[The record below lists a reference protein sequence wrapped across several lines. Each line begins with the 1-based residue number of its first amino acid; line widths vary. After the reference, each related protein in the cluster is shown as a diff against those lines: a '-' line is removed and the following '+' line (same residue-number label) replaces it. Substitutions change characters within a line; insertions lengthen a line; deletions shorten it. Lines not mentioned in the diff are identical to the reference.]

1 MKVTFKLLIVYFF
14 ALLLMTAVSS
24 YLTVSR
30 IYESYE
36 ISHRALLD
44 SVADELERDLEQ
56 AFALQGPSGPP
67 RLLEERRDDFD
78 ALLGGS
84 NVAAVEPFPTEVRL
98 KYASAVPQVLRAV
111 WVDGEGH
118 RILTVYR
125 PVVHGPEAI
134 GALELTGSIDA
145 LDEEARRTILQNLAL
160 LGAAATL
167 GLAMAYAAGVKWI
180 ARPLD
185 TLIDKTRRIGQGDL
199 SGPVTI
205 QTRDELNELGRSMN
219 EMCDRIAA
227 QQDAIRRETAEKL
240 AATDQL
246 RHADRL
252 KTVGRL
258 AAGIAHELGTP
269 LNVVSGRAGMIAS
282 GNLSPEAMQSNAV
295 IIKQESERIVQIV
308 RGLLDFA
315 RRKPTQTLE
324 FDLAE
329 LVART
334 TRLLEPLAEK
344 AGVGLDV
351 SGVTTDVGD
360 ARTTVV
366 GDAKTKVVGDA
377 PTKVVGDS
385 AQIQQALTNL
395 VMNAVQASQSGSVVR
410 VRLEERTLDPAALPP
425 ASLRV
430 GMVPD
435 PGAAAANYVTLIV
448 EDDGSGIAPEN
459 LAHLVEPFFTTK
471 DVGEGT
477 GLGLSIVY
485 GIVQDHGGWLEAD
498 STVGAGSTFRIVL
511 PRESGE

>member
-56 AFALQGPSGPP
+56 AFALQGPSGPL
-67 RLLEERRDDFD
+67 RVLEERRDDID
-78 ALLGGS
+78 ALLGGTD
-84 NVAAVEPFPTEVRL
+84 VAASDAFPAEVRL
-98 KYASAVPQVLRAV
+98 KYAPAVPRVLRAV
-111 WVDGEGH
+111 WIDDEGH

-125 PVVHGPEAI
+125 PVVHGPDAI

-145 LDEEARRTILQNLAL
+145 LDQEARRTIVQNLAL
-160 LGAAATL
+160 LGAAAAF
-167 GLAMAYAAGVKWI
+167 GLAMAYAAGVRWI
-180 ARPLD
+180 ARPLE

-199 SGPVTI
+199 SGPVEI
-205 QTRDELNELGRSMN
+205 ETRDELHELGRSMN

-227 QQDAIRRETAEKL
+227 QQQAIRRETAEKL

-269 LNVVSGRAGMIAS
+269 LNVVTGRAGMIAS
-282 GNLSPEAMQSNAV
+282 GNLPPEAMQSNAV
-295 IIKQESERIVQIV
+295 IIKQESERIAQIV

-315 RRKPTQTLE
+315 RRKPTQRME
-324 FDLAE
+324 FDLAD

-334 TRLLEPLAEK
+334 TALLEPLAQK
-344 AGVGLDV
+344 AGVTIEIASDGAKPV
-351 SGVTTDVGD
+351 MGD
-360 ARTTVV
+360 A
-366 GDAKTKVVGDA
+366 
-377 PTKVVGDS
+377 

-395 VMNAVQASQSGSVVR
+395 VMNAVQASEAGSSVK
-410 VRLEERTLDPAALPP
+410 VRLEERTIDPAAMPS
-425 ASLRV
+425 AGLRV
-430 GMVPD
+430 GTLPD
-435 PGAAAANYVTLIV
+435 ADAPAAKYVLIV
-448 EDDGSGIAPEN
+448 VEDSGSGIAPEN

-498 STVGAGSTFRIVL
+498 STFGAGSNFRIVL
-511 PRESGE
+511 PQESGE

>member
-56 AFALQGPSGPP
+56 AFALQGPSGPL
-67 RLLEERRDDFD
+67 RVLERRRDEID
-78 ALLGGS
+78 ALLGGPD
-84 NVAAVEPFPTEVRL
+84 VAAPEPFPSEVRL
-98 KYASAVPQVLRAV
+98 KYASSVPRVLRAV
-111 WVDGEGH
+111 WIDDEGH

-160 LGAAATL
+160 LGAAAAF
-167 GLAMAYAAGVKWI
+167 GLTMAYAAGVRWI
-180 ARPLD
+180 ARPLE

-199 SGPVTI
+199 GGPVVI
-205 QTRDELNELGRSMN
+205 RTRDELHELGRSMN

-269 LNVVSGRAGMIAS
+269 LNVVTGRAGMIAS
-282 GNLSPEAMQSNAV
+282 GNLPPEAMQSNAV
-295 IIKQESERIVQIV
+295 IIKQESERIAQIV

-315 RRKPTQTLE
+315 RRKPTQRTE
-324 FDLAE
+324 FDLTD

-334 TRLLEPLAEK
+334 TTLLEPLAQK
-344 AGVGLDV
+344 AEVAIEALPEGAAP
-351 SGVTTDVGD
+351 VTDDGRAQVLGD
-360 ARTTVV
+360 
-366 GDAKTKVVGDA
+366 
-377 PTKVVGDS
+377 P

-395 VMNAVQASQSGSVVR
+395 VMNAVQASRPRSTVR
-410 VRLEERTLDPAALPP
+410 VRLEERTFDPAALP
-425 ASLRV
+425 AAGLRV
-430 GMVPD
+430 GTVPE
-435 PGAAAANYVTLIV
+435 PGTPAADYVTIVV

-498 STVGAGSTFRIVL
+498 STPGVGSTFRIVL
-511 PRESGE
+511 PQESGE